1 MEKELLENALKKF
14 ILFIVCYYDFLI
26 LENNKIERS
35 LILRIIRIKKCR
47 REDFDFFILIL
58 KLKFNKKKIIYKLS
72 IVN

>member
-26 LENNKIERS
+26 IENNKIERS

-47 REDFDFFILIL
+47 REDFDFISLF
-58 KLKFNKKKIIYKLS
+58 
-72 IVN
+72 

>member
-35 LILRIIRIKKCR
+35 LILRIIRIR
-47 REDFDFFILIL
+47 FWFFYQ

-72 IVN
+72 C